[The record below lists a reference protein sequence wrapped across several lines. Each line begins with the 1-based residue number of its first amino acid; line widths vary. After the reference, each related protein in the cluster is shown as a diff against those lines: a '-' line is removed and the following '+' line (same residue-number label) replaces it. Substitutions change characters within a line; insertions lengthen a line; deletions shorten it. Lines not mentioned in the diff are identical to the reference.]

1 MIHWSS
7 AIWLGP
13 RAAVAVAG
21 RLIHRVVTGYYVAML
36 KYLPGILIIQVATVA
51 MVLAVIKSGDHEL
64 WLAVLL
70 LALTIG
76 LVTAFWFASLAG
88 HAIKDALA
96 NARDE
101 FSRERE
107 KFRVN
112 AERQKTSLI
121 RKSHEE
127 IRKETNR
134 AHARAS
140 FKLGAG
146 FIGIVAA
153 GSLMIFSQLI
163 TLGLLTLAVGG
174 GALGGYLL
182 RVRQETVTRRKQ
194 AFVTGDGLKPA
205 IEVQPVKEDSR

>member
-1 MIHWSS
+1 
-7 AIWLGP
+7 
-13 RAAVAVAG
+13 
-21 RLIHRVVTGYYVAML
+21 ML
-36 KYLPGILIIQVATVA
+36 KYLPGILIIQTATVA
-51 MVLAVIKSGDHEL
+51 MTLAAIKSGDQEL
-64 WLAVLL
+64 GLAVIL
-70 LALTIG
+70 LAFIIG
-76 LVTAFWFASLAG
+76 LVTAFWFASIAS
-88 HAIKDALA
+88 HAKKDALA
-96 NARDE
+96 HAKDE
-101 FSRERE
+101 FSKERE
-107 KFRVN
+107 KLRVN

-134 AHARAS
+134 AHARSS

-182 RVRQETVTRRKQ
+182 RVRQEIVSRNKEALAISDGRKP
-194 AFVTGDGLKPA
+194 V
-205 IEVQPVKEDSR
+205 IEAQPVKGNSS

>member
-1 MIHWSS
+1 M
-7 AIWLGP
+7 
-13 RAAVAVAG
+13 
-21 RLIHRVVTGYYVAML
+21 
-36 KYLPGILIIQVATVA
+36 GILIIQAATVA
-51 MVLAVIKSGDHEL
+51 MTLAAIKSDDREL

-70 LALTIG
+70 LALILA
-76 LVTAFWFASLAG
+76 LVTAFWFVSIAS
-88 HAIKDALA
+88 HAKKDALA

-107 KFRVN
+107 KLRVN
-112 AERQKTSLI
+112 AERQKTRLI

-134 AHARAS
+134 AHARSS

-153 GSLMIFSQLI
+153 GSLMIFSQLL

-174 GALGGYLL
+174 GALGGYLM
-182 RVRQETVTRRKQ
+182 RVRQEAVSRQKEALAISEERNP
-194 AFVTGDGLKPA
+194 V
-205 IEVQPVKEDSR
+205 IEVQPAKGDPS

>member
-1 MIHWSS
+1 
-7 AIWLGP
+7 
-13 RAAVAVAG
+13 
-21 RLIHRVVTGYYVAML
+21 ML
-36 KYLPGILIIQVATVA
+36 KYFMGILIIQAATVA
-51 MVLAVIKSGDHEL
+51 MTLAAIKSDDREL

-70 LALTIG
+70 LALILA
-76 LVTAFWFASLAG
+76 LVTAFWFVSVAS
-88 HAIKDALA
+88 HAKKDALA

-107 KFRVN
+107 KLRVN
-112 AERQKTSLI
+112 AERQKTRLI

-134 AHARAS
+134 AHARSS

-153 GSLMIFSQLI
+153 GSLMIFSQLL

-174 GALGGYLL
+174 GALGGYLM
-182 RVRQETVTRRKQ
+182 RVRQEAVTRQKE
-194 AFVTGDGLKPA
+194 ALA
-205 IEVQPVKEDSR
+205 ISEERSPVIDIQPVKGDPS